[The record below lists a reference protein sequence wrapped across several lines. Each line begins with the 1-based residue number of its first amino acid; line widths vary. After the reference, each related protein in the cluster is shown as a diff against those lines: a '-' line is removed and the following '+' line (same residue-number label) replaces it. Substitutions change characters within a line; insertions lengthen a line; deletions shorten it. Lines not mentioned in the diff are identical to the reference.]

1 MVEFDDLTVVFRH
14 GWPRRTL
21 TALEHLTLDIR
32 EGDFFAFIGPNGAGK
47 STALYCMLGLLRP
60 TAGEV
65 RVFGKR
71 LAPGCAAFRDIAF
84 LPEEPHYHDYL
95 TVEEAIRYYARLSG
109 SNPSAAEM
117 TRLLDRLD
125 LDRVRST
132 AVSSCSKGLKQKVGI
147 AQCLLQQPKL
157 VLVDEPMRGLD
168 PVAVKDFRDVLVDL
182 NRAGVTVV
190 MNSHLL
196 SEVELVATRVAILA
210 RGRLVAVDALDVLK
224 RSGGA
229 DASPR
234 SLEDTFIS
242 LVGKGGD
249 ARA

>member
-1 MVEFDDLTVVFRH
+1 MVEFDDLTVVFGR

-21 TALEHLTLDIR
+21 TALEHLTLEIR
-32 EGDFFAFIGPNGAGK
+32 AGDFFAFIGPNGAGK

-60 TAGEV
+60 TSGDA
-65 RVFGKR
+65 RVFGER
-71 LAPGCAAFRDIAF
+71 LRPGCAAFRDVAY

-109 SNPSAAEM
+109 AKPSAAEM
-117 TRLLDRLD
+117 TRLLERLD
-125 LDRVRST
+125 LDHVRST
-132 AVSSCSKGLKQKVGI
+132 PVSSCSKGMKQKVGI
-147 AQCLLQQPKL
+147 AQCLLQEPKL
-157 VLVDEPMRGLD
+157 LLVDEPMRGLD

-182 NRAGVTVV
+182 NRRGVTVV

-210 RGRLVAVDALDVLK
+210 RGRLVAVDQLDALK
-224 RSGGA
+224 RGGA
-229 DASPR
+229 AAPR

-242 LVGKGGD
+242 LVGKGD